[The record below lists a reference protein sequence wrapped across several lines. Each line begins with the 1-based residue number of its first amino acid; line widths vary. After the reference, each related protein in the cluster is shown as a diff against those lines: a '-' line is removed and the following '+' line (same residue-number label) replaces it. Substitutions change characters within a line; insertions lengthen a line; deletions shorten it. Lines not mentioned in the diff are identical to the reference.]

1 MAPETPDFPFD
12 PEIPSELAR
21 YGLESNDEE
30 DFEFD
35 PRTEDEQQAAFDPSR
50 DHDGDEDDEK
60 RRLPLWQELPL
71 LLLVALVV
79 AIVVKTFLFQS
90 YFIPSESMRY
100 TLEIDDRVA
109 VNKLSY
115 TFGEVQR
122 GHIVVFD
129 TATGDDSEPFFS
141 AVVRLVAESIGLS
154 SPDSVVIKR
163 VVGLGGETIEV
174 VDDQVFVDGV
184 ALAEPY
190 LGPEASMPNFG
201 PVTVP
206 AGSYFLMGDNRGRS
220 SDSRR
225 IGAIPEE
232 DLIGRAFLRMWPL
245 SRWSG
250 L

>member
-1 MAPETPDFPFD
+1 MAPDVPPD
-12 PEIPSELAR
+12 PEVPPDLVR
-21 YGLESNDEE
+21 YGLERSE
-30 DFEFD
+30 FEYD
-35 PRTEDEQQAAFDPSR
+35 PRTDNPLEPLTPADDGVEDGADEDE
-50 DHDGDEDDEK
+50 EK

-100 TLEIDDRVA
+100 TLEVDDRVA

-129 TATGDDSEPFFS
+129 TASGADSEPFFS
-141 AVVRLVAESIGLS
+141 AVIRLVAESIGLS

-163 VVGLGGETIEV
+163 VVGLPGESIEIV
-174 VDDQVFVDGV
+174 ENQVFIDGV
-184 ALAEPY
+184 GLEEPY
-190 LGPEASMPNFG
+190 LGPESRMPNFG

-206 AGSYFLMGDNRGRS
+206 DGAFFLMGDNRGRS

-225 IGAIPEE
+225 IGSIPQD
-232 DLIGRAFLRMWPL
+232 DLIGRAFVRMWPL